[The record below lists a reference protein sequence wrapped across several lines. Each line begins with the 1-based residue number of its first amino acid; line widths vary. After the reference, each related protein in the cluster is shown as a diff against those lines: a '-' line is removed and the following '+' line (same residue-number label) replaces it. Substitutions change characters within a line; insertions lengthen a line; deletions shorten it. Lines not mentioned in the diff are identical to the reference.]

1 MPHAAQTLKAHADMA
16 YFSDEQLFPVW
27 REPRSIW
34 ERTGLSTR
42 QQRRL
47 DISLMLLLLV
57 LSTGWIYTAVT
68 AIRRGEAPGI
78 ARQIGSGGSP
88 LAAGGPVD
96 ASFTLD
102 ALVGQLVDWDEIRGE
117 SGQLQVVFQ
126 NEGDTLALPATVP
139 EGVDVAFVTGADTV
153 AASPGAQPP
162 RQPGVWNVLL
172 SMRDAV
178 QQVPNLN
185 VVRLVSAGSMQNGRI
200 GEYRIGSWPSGEGAY
215 APPRGFVQVTQENM
229 NTYVSTHFQLKDFLT
244 KGQEGVWPKYVAL
257 SSRLLDKLEL
267 TLQELERRGH
277 AVEDV
282 FVVSGFRT
290 PVYNSSG
297 GNTQGRGALSRHM
310 YGDASD
316 IAIDNDGDGCMDD
329 LTGDGRATVA
339 DARVIVEAAEQVER
353 DYPHLIGGI
362 GTYAPTGA
370 HCGMVHIDTR
380 GNRARW

>member
-1 MPHAAQTLKAHADMA
+1 MA
-16 YFSDEQLFPVW
+16 YSSDEQLFPIS
-27 REPRSIW
+27 REPRSFW
-34 ERTGLSTR
+34 ERTGLSAG
-42 QQRRL
+42 QQKML
-47 DISLMLLLLV
+47 DISLVLLFCAF
-57 LSTGWIYTAVT
+57 TAGWIYTAIDAV
-68 AIRRGEAPGI
+68 RRGEAPGI

-96 ASFTLD
+96 ATFAIN
-102 ALVGQLVDWDEIRGE
+102 ALVEQLVDWEELRGV
-117 SGQLQVVFQ
+117 SGELQVLFQ
-126 NEGDTLALPATVP
+126 NEGDTLALPAALP
-139 EGVDVAFVTGADTV
+139 QGVDVSFTTGRDTV
-153 AASPGAQPP
+153 ASATATRPP
-162 RQPGVWNVLL
+162 PQPGVWNVLL
-172 SMRDAV
+172 RMRDAV
-178 QQVPNLN
+178 RQVPNLN
-185 VVRLVSAGSMQNGRI
+185 IVTLVSSGSIQNGRI
-200 GEYRIGSWPSGEGAY
+200 DDYRIGSWPAGEGAY

-257 SSRLLDKLEL
+257 SPRLLDKLEL

-277 AVEDV
+277 PVENV

-290 PVYNSSG
+290 PIYNSSG

-316 IAIDNDGDGCMDD
+316 IAIDNDNDGCMDD

-362 GTYAPTGA
+362 GIYAPVPGS